1 MTESNI
7 PENGVSRK
15 LKAVVYILTDISI
28 FAFVAFFAKL
38 ATKYTAPKKQEKTLK
53 TTRVSEL
60 NQTGERL
67 QEIGYLELAL
77 DQYIKIWNVESTNPT
92 TRSEA
97 AFKVGKLYLKLGN
110 CKESL
115 VWLFRSE
122 AANPDLTD
130 KLQPL
135 IDSCIQKNQ

>member
-1 MTESNI
+1 MSEPSI
-7 PENGVSRK
+7 PDNGVSGK
-15 LKAVVYILTDISI
+15 LKAVVYILTAVTL

-38 ATKYTAPKKQEKTLK
+38 ITKYSAPKKQEKNLNNS
-53 TTRVSEL
+53 RIFEL
-60 NQTGERL
+60 NKTGKRL
-67 QEIGYLELAL
+67 QEIGYMEQAL
-77 DQYIKIWNVESTNPT
+77 DQYIEIWNLETTNQL

-97 AFKVGKLYLKLGN
+97 AFKVGKLYLQLGN

-122 AANPDLTD
+122 AANPDMTD

-135 IDSCIQKNQ
+135 IDNCIQKDQ

>member
-7 PENGVSRK
+7 PENGVSGK
-15 LKAVVYILTDISI
+15 LKAVVYILTVITL

-38 ATKYTAPKKQEKTLK
+38 VTKYSAPKKQEKFIK
-53 TTRVSEL
+53 TTRIFEL
-60 NQTGERL
+60 NKTGERL
-67 QEIGYLELAL
+67 QEIGYLDQAL
-77 DQYIKIWNVESTNPT
+77 DQYIQIWNLESTNPT
-92 TRSEA
+92 ARSEA
-97 AFKVGKLYLKLGN
+97 AFNVGKIYLKLGN

-122 AANPDLTD
+122 AANPVTTD

-135 IDSCIQKNQ
+135 IDSCIQKDQ

>member
-1 MTESNI
+1 MSEPNI
-7 PENGVSRK
+7 PQSGVSGK
-15 LKAVVYILTDISI
+15 LKAVVYILTAITL

-38 ATKYTAPKKQEKTLK
+38 ITKYSTPKKQEKILK
-53 TTRVSEL
+53 NTRVLEL
-60 NQTGERL
+60 NKTGERL
-67 QEIGYLELAL
+67 QEIGYTEQAL
-77 DQYIKIWNVESTNPT
+77 DQYIKIWNLDSANRI

-97 AFKVGKLYLKLGN
+97 AFNAGKLYLKLGN
-110 CKESL
+110 CKETL

-122 AANPDLTD
+122 AANPDVTN

>member
-1 MTESNI
+1 MSEPNI
-7 PENGVSRK
+7 PQNGVSGK
-15 LKAVVYILTDISI
+15 LKAVVYILTAITL

-38 ATKYTAPKKQEKTLK
+38 ATKYTAPKKQEKTIK

-60 NQTGERL
+60 NETGERL

-77 DQYIKIWNVESTNPT
+77 DQYMKIWNLESSNSSN
-92 TRSEA
+92 RSEA
-97 AFKVGKLYLKLGN
+97 AFKVGKIYLKLGN

-122 AANPDLTD
+122 AANPDMTD

-135 IDSCIQKNQ
+135 IDNCIQKDQ

>member
-1 MTESNI
+1 MN
-7 PENGVSRK
+7 K
-15 LKAVVYILTDISI
+15 
-28 FAFVAFFAKL
+28 
-38 ATKYTAPKKQEKTLK
+38 
-53 TTRVSEL
+53 
-60 NQTGERL
+60 TGERL

-122 AANPDLTD
+122 AANPDMTD

-135 IDSCIQKNQ
+135 IDGCIQKNQ

>member
-1 MTESNI
+1 MSDPNI
-7 PENGVSRK
+7 PENGVSGK
-15 LKAVVYILTDISI
+15 LKAVVYILTAITI

-77 DQYIKIWNVESTNPT
+77 DQYMKIWNLESSNSS

-97 AFKVGKLYLKLGN
+97 AFKVGKIYLKLGN

-122 AANPDLTD
+122 AANPDMTI

-135 IDSCIQKNQ
+135 IDSCIQKN

>member
-1 MTESNI
+1 MSDPNI
-7 PENGVSRK
+7 PKNGVSGK
-15 LKAVVYILTDISI
+15 LKAVVYILTTITI

-38 ATKYTAPKKQEKTLK
+38 ATKYTAPKKQEKFLK
-53 TTRVSEL
+53 ATRVSEL
-60 NQTGERL
+60 NKTGERL

-77 DQYIKIWNVESTNPT
+77 DQYIAIWNLGSTNST
-92 TRSEA
+92 TRSKA

-122 AANPDLTD
+122 AANPDMTD

-135 IDSCIQKNQ
+135 IDNCIQKDQ

>member
-1 MTESNI
+1 MSEPNI
-7 PENGVSRK
+7 PQNGVSGK
-15 LKAVVYILTDISI
+15 LKAVVYILTAITL

-38 ATKYTAPKKQEKTLK
+38 ITKYSTPKKQEKILK
-53 TTRVSEL
+53 NTRVFEL
-60 NQTGERL
+60 NKTGERL
-67 QEIGYLELAL
+67 QEIGYTEQAL
-77 DQYIKIWNVESTNPT
+77 DQYIKIWNLDSANRI

-97 AFKVGKLYLKLGN
+97 AFNAGKLYLKLGN
-110 CKESL
+110 CKETL

-122 AANPDLTD
+122 AANPDITN

>member
-1 MTESNI
+1 MSEPNI
-7 PENGVSRK
+7 PQNGVSGK
-15 LKAVVYILTDISI
+15 LKAVVYILTAITL

-38 ATKYTAPKKQEKTLK
+38 ITQYSTPKKQEKILK
-53 TTRVSEL
+53 NTRVFEL
-60 NQTGERL
+60 NKTGERL
-67 QEIGYLELAL
+67 QDIGYTEQAL
-77 DQYIKIWNVESTNPT
+77 DQYIKIWNLDSANRI

-97 AFKVGKLYLKLGN
+97 AFNAGKLYLKLGN
-110 CKESL
+110 CKETL

-122 AANPDLTD
+122 AANPDITN

>member
-1 MTESNI
+1 MSEPNI
-7 PENGVSRK
+7 PQNGVSRK
-15 LKAVVYILTDISI
+15 LKAVVYILTAITL

-38 ATKYTAPKKQEKTLK
+38 ITKSSTPKKQEKILK
-53 TTRVSEL
+53 NTRVFEL
-60 NQTGERL
+60 NKTGERL
-67 QEIGYLELAL
+67 QDIGYTEQAL
-77 DQYIKIWNVESTNPT
+77 DQYIKIWNLDSANRI

-97 AFKVGKLYLKLGN
+97 AFNAGKLYLKLGN
-110 CKESL
+110 CKETL

-122 AANPDLTD
+122 AANPDVTN